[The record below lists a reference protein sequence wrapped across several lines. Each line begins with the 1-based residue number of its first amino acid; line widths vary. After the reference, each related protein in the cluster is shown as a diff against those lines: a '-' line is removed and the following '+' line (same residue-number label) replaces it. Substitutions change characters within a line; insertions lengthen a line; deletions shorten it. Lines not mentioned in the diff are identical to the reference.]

1 MPITEADLSGAYRRL
16 ERPLYNVLLRL
27 LWDPRECQDIQHE
40 AFMKVWAARERVRI
54 EELDQLIYASALN
67 LARNQ
72 LRWRGLRRF
81 LSIDSEPDAG
91 EWDLLATVRSPEL
104 LAEHAALRRALGGLS
119 QALREVLLL
128 SEFSGFDTREIAAL
142 LGIAEGTV
150 GSRKHE
156 ALRQLRLHLGGE
168 RSHEKP

>member
-54 EELDQLIYASALN
+54 EELDQFIYASALN

-81 LSIDSEPDAG
+81 LSIDSEPDAS

-104 LAEHAALRRALGGLS
+104 LAEHAALRHALGGLS

-128 SEFSGFDTREIAAL
+128 SEFSGFDTREIATL

-156 ALRQLRLHLGGE
+156 ALRQLRLRLGGE

>member
-1 MPITEADLSGAYRRL
+1 MPITETELSGAYRRL

-27 LWDPRECQDIQHE
+27 RWDPRECQDIQHE
-40 AFMKVWAARERVRI
+40 AFMKVWAARERVRAD
-54 EELDQLIYASALN
+54 ELDRLIYASALN

-91 EWDLLATVRSPEL
+91 EWDLLATVQSPEL
-104 LAEHAALRRALGGLS
+104 LAEHTALRRALGTLS

-128 SEFSGFDTREIAAL
+128 SEFSGFDTREIATL

-156 ALRQLRLHLGGE
+156 ALRQLRRQLGE
-168 RSHEKP
+168 EKAHAKS